1 MIVLLSPSK
10 TQDFS
15 VSPRTKV
22 AAIPLFWPQACEL
35 AGRLREMNVDEVARL
50 MKIGASLAADT
61 VERYAGWSD
70 EEPSGRDGSLQAG
83 YAYTGEVF
91 RGLDFGSF
99 SAVEA
104 KYAHERLFV
113 ISGLYGLA
121 RPLDRIRPY
130 RLEMKTPLTA
140 GTATS
145 LYQFWGSRPTD
156 ALNQAVN
163 RTRSTT
169 VVNLASQESWR
180 VVQPDRLSARVV
192 TPQFREA
199 HQGGYRTVAVHAK
212 RARGSMAAWIL
223 RNQITSPHQLADY
236 AQDGYSLHE
245 ALSTPDAPVFTRG
258 NR

>member
-15 VSPRTKV
+15 ASPRTKV
-22 AAIPLFWPQACEL
+22 ATTPLFWKQACEL
-35 AGRLREMNVDEVARL
+35 AAQLRTMDATEIARL
-50 MKIGASLAADT
+50 MKIGASLADDT
-61 VERYAGWSD
+61 AERYAQWS
-70 EEPSGRDGSLQAG
+70 EAEPAPGDGSLQAG

-91 RGLDFGSF
+91 RGLNFGAF
-99 SAVEA
+99 SAAEA

-130 RLEMKTPLTA
+130 RLEMKTPLTV

-145 LYQFWGSRPTD
+145 LYQFWGTLPTD
-156 ALNQAVN
+156 ALNQAIN

-180 VVQPDRLSARVV
+180 VVQPDRLAARVV

-199 HQGGYRTVAVHAK
+199 HEDGYRTVAIHAK
-212 RARGSMAAWIL
+212 RARGRMAGWIL
-223 RNQITSPHQLADY
+223 SNHITSPHQLADY
-236 AQDGYSLHE
+236 DLDGYTLHE
-245 ALSTPDAPVFTRG
+245 ARSTPDAPVYTRG
-258 NR
+258 NS

>member
-22 AAIPLFWPQACEL
+22 ATTPLFWQQACEL
-35 AGRLREMNVDEVARL
+35 AAHLRRMDADEIASL
-50 MKIGASLAADT
+50 MKIGASLAEAT
-61 VERYAGWSD
+61 AERYAHWSD
-70 EEPSGRDGSLQAG
+70 TEPASGDGSLQAG

-91 RGLDFGSF
+91 RGLNFGDF
-99 SAVEA
+99 SAAEA
-104 KYAHERLFV
+104 KYAHERLYV

-130 RLEMKTPLTA
+130 RLEMKTPITF
-140 GTATS
+140 GTVTS
-145 LYQFWGSRPTD
+145 LYEFWGTVPTD
-156 ALNQAVN
+156 ALNRAIN

-180 VVQPDRLSARVV
+180 VVQPDRLAARVV

-199 HQGGYRTVAVHAK
+199 HAGGYRTVAIHAK

-223 RNQITSPHQLADY
+223 RNHITSPHQLADY
-236 AQDGYSLHE
+236 THDGYTLHE
-245 ALSTPDAPVFTRG
+245 TISTSDMPVFTRG
-258 NR
+258 DR